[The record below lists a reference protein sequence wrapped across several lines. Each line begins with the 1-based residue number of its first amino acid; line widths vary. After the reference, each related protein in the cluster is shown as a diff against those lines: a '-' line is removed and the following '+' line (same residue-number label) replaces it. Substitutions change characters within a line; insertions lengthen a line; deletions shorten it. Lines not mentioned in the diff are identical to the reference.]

1 MNKPMKSTFE
11 AEYSAITRRLKESG
25 TVEIG
30 YDFPPDT
37 FSQALDNGL
46 K

>member
-1 MNKPMKSTFE
+1 MIN
-11 AEYSAITRRLKESG
+11 RWVKESA

-46 K
+46 E